1 MSVNAVAPTTKASRW
16 AIVKGSL
23 GSSKLK
29 QGERENAS
37 QASFSKR
44 TPVSA
49 TQKPTIKQTS
59 EKELSK
65 QKDASKQK
73 AQRAF
78 KKLVLLNRLR
88 KKDAPLNAWGN
99 FLNNHK
105 WIHIIIS
112 LLVPKRVLEASMR
125 SSREKVSIIDTKA
138 VEQVSRLQ
146 ERGESRYQLST
157 RQYVDVPIS
166 RRPLYDALKEE
177 HIADTLRLQEQL
189 LKQKIDELKE
199 QLFSRENEELYRTEN
214 GLAPAEG
221 PSSKELSRALAEN
234 MSLVEHKRILKQSL
248 TDLKFAT
255 QEVLN
260 KEHSLRQEV
269 NTLKERS
276 LKDRKRLEKNNEV
289 ITRLLRVVNE
299 AEQLLGQDTIDPRVD
314 NKALRAAINEKLKEL
329 QDIKEE
335 L

>member
-1 MSVNAVAPTTKASRW
+1 MSVNAVAPGTKASRW

-29 QGERENAS
+29 QAESVKTS
-37 QASFSKR
+37 QVSFSKR

-59 EKELSK
+59 EKELTK
-65 QKDASKQK
+65 QKDTSKQK

-78 KKLVLLNRLR
+78 KKLILLNRLR
-88 KKDAPLNAWGN
+88 KKDEPLNAWGN
-99 FLNNHK
+99 FLKNHK
-105 WIHIIIS
+105 WIHKIIS
-112 LLVPKRVLEASMR
+112 LFVPKRILEASMR
-125 SSREKVSIIDTKA
+125 SSKEKTSNMKA
-138 VEQVSRLQ
+138 IALEQVSEKQ
-146 ERGESRYQLST
+146 ERVKKPT
-157 RQYVDVPIS
+157 RQYIDVPVV
-166 RRPLYDALKEE
+166 RRPKYDTVKEE

-214 GLAPAEG
+214 GLAPAAG
-221 PSSKELSRALAEN
+221 LSSKELSRALAEN